1 MLRQHRSRVLQG
13 RGGQLERFL
22 HGVQHARP
30 AGMNGP
36 AGHLLAAQALPGKPL
51 VEPAPEVT
59 LDEYASYMSE
69 THIANLGGQYK
80 ENLSGDK
87 SVNLVAIIP
96 GDHVYSTG
104 QDLKVLPLQSAVR

>member
-1 MLRQHRSRVLQG
+1 MTDGSSSICFIV
-13 RGGQLERFL
+13 RGAYAATTTLE
-22 HGVQHARP
+22 
-30 AGMNGP
+30 
-36 AGHLLAAQALPGKPL
+36 K
-51 VEPAPEVT
+51 EPPKKTIETSDGSEVT

-69 THIANLGGQYK
+69 THIANLGGKYQ

-104 QDLKVLPLQSAVR
+104 QDLKVLPLQAAVR